1 MEHQPSEC
9 RTDNIGQEVPVIPN
23 SVGGKVMLNEFYGN
37 CVYYCNEEGNDS
49 DFIQQKRKAPLFDES
64 QHDKVNQDRKNK
76 GVSQFICRNAEQE
89 LRLEPAVTRSA

>member
-1 MEHQPSEC
+1 
-9 RTDNIGQEVPVIPN
+9 
-23 SVGGKVMLNEFYGN
+23 MLNEFDSYG
-37 CVYYCNEEGNDS
+37 VHYGDEEGNDS